1 MADPLKALTVTYR
14 AGERIIAAG
23 ETGSCLFVVQTGQ
36 VKLSRRAN
44 EGLVRVE
51 IAVLEKGDV
60 FGEGALLDGR
70 CYGVDAE
77 AVTECEV
84 LELGLSTF
92 DRMLRGRP
100 EIGSRVVRQLA
111 ARLDRIEQRVAAAT
125 PAPAPESPAAASPPP
140 ALDGAAA
147 PEKPARQRTAR
158 LLLEEGNVVFTLA
171 GTTMMLGRYDP
182 VTEVQP
188 EIDLSPLDTKRSV
201 SRRHA
206 VLNERKGTWYLT
218 EEGGA
223 LNGTFVNGVKLL
235 QGHGAPLSDGD
246 IVSLGMVRLTFRES

>member
-1 MADPLKALTVTYR
+1 MADSLKGLTVKYR
-14 AGERIIAAG
+14 EGERIIAAG
-23 ETGSCLFVVQTGQ
+23 ETGSCLFVVQAGQ
-36 VKLSRRAN
+36 VKLSRRGNA
-44 EGLVRVE
+44 GLARVE
-51 IAVLEKGDV
+51 IAVLEKGDI
-60 FGEGALLDGR
+60 FGEGALLEGR

-77 AVTECEV
+77 AVTECDV

-111 ARLDRIEQRVAAAT
+111 ARLDRIEQRVASAT
-125 PAPAPESPAAASPPP
+125 PAPAPESPLP
-140 ALDGAAA
+140 APEDDTP
-147 PEKPARQRTAR
+147 PEKPARPRAAR
-158 LLLEEGNVVFTLA
+158 LHLEDGNVVFPLA
-171 GTTMMLGRYDP
+171 GTTMLLGRYDP

-188 EIDLSPLDTKRSV
+188 EIDLSPVDTKRSV

-235 QGHGAPLSDGD
+235 HGHGAPLTDGD